1 MSWGKRDTN
10 AAKFMIFRSGS
21 TSVSYTHLL
30 LLGRGYTMENYGA
43 DGSFGPATKAA
54 VTKYQQDKGILAD
67 GLAGKETFT
76 KLLGL

>member
-1 MSWGKRDTN
+1 
-10 AAKFMIFRSGS
+10 
-21 TSVSYTHLL
+21 
-30 LLGRGYTMENYGA
+30 MENYGA